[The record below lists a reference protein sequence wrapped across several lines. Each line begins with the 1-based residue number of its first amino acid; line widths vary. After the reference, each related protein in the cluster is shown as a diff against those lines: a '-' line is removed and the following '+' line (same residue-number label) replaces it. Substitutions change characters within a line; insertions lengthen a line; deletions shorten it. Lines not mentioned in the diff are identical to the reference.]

1 MFFVSLI
8 SSGRETSGKNCRS
21 DDCHGKLYF
30 FTVCVHGY
38 LDISSIVNEFG
49 YASSIAAKMSSST
62 IDVADDRPSSSSS
75 WDILDSRRM
84 SPGVI
89 KIS

>member
-1 MFFVSLI
+1 M
-8 SSGRETSGKNCRS
+8 N
-21 DDCHGKLYF
+21 
-30 FTVCVHGY
+30 GY

-62 IDVADDRPSSSSS
+62 IDVAEDRPSSSSS